1 MYTYSVRPAKT
12 QLIDAVTP
20 VVRVSKRGNR
30 VVIYARVSVDRGGK
44 STDDQVDECRAW
56 AEREGYVVVAVIV
69 ESGSASRHAQ
79 KARKRWPEVAALIAG
94 GQVDMLMT
102 WEFSR
107 ATRELDFYAALRNAC
122 ADAGVLWW
130 YGGTVFDMS
139 KREDRFRTGL
149 DALRAEDEADQISE
163 RALRGHRGGA
173 TRGRP
178 PVGSAPWGFCR
189 VYDPRTGDLVGQE
202 HDPLT
207 APLVREVVDRIL
219 AGATVYSVIRD
230 LNARQ
235 VSTPRDG
242 KEWTNATLK
251 QALTR
256 PALAGLRVHRGAV
269 AGPGDWE
276 PLITVDEHHQLVER
290 LGDPAQRQQ
299 RDGAIKHLLTGLAR
313 CGVCKAPLRFIPHK
327 SGPKY
332 QCSGRYCVLRGE
344 PFVDGIVRLAVVKRM
359 SRKDARRLYLRD
371 TSDEARRARDH
382 LAMLKLQME
391 QYYQQAESDDEN
403 ERLSAAGLA
412 RMERKYLPQIEQ
424 AEQQLAAVRTAQSP
438 LITRLVE
445 GDAEAVWDDEF
456 SVAQRREVVRSIMTV
471 HLDRAATRSRPDP
484 RAVRIKFT
492 TATSKTSAS

>member
-1 MYTYSVRPAKT
+1 
-12 QLIDAVTP
+12 
-20 VVRVSKRGNR
+20 VRVSKRGNR

-44 STDDQVDECRAW
+44 SVEDQVAECRAW
-56 AEREGYVVVAVIV
+56 AEREGYVVVAVVV
-69 ESGSASRHAQ
+69 ESGSASRHAR
-79 KARKRWPEVAALIAG
+79 KARTRWPEVAKLIES

-107 ATRELDFYAALRNAC
+107 ATRELEFYAALRNVC
-122 ADAGVLWW
+122 AKARVLWW
-130 YGGTVFDMS
+130 YGGTIFDMS

-149 DALRAEDEADQISE
+149 DALRAEDEVDQISE

-173 TRGRP
+173 ARGRP
-178 PVGSAPWGFCR
+178 PVGSAPWGYRR
-189 VYDPRTGDLVGQE
+189 VYDPRTGDLLGQE
-202 HDPLT
+202 HDPDT
-207 APLVREVVDRIL
+207 APLVREVVDRLL
-219 AGATVYSVIRD
+219 AGETVYSVIRD
-230 LNARQ
+230 LNARG
-235 VSTPRDG
+235 VSTPRG
-242 KEWTNATLK
+242 GREWTNATVR

-256 PALAGLRVHRGAV
+256 PALAGLRVHNGAV
-269 AGPGDWE
+269 AGPGDWA
-276 PLITVDEHHQLVER
+276 PLVTVDEHHQLVER

-313 CGVCKAPLRFIPHK
+313 CGVCEASLRFVPH
-327 SGPKY
+327 STGPKY
-332 QCSGRYCVLRGE
+332 QCSGHFCVMRGE
-344 PFVDGIVRLAVVKRM
+344 AFVDSIVRLAVIKRM

-391 QYYQQAESDDEN
+391 QYYQQAESDDED

-424 AEQQLAAVRTAQSP
+424 AERQLAAVRTAQSP

-445 GDAEAVWDDEF
+445 GDAAAVWDDEL
-456 SVAQRREVVRSIMTV
+456 SVAQRREVLRSIMTV

-492 TATSKTSAS
+492 SGTGAD